1 MTSAAEPRLSPGSST
16 ATTAESAA
24 GAEVV
29 SLLSDL
35 IRINTSNP
43 THPERPAAEWVAAR
57 LDEVGIES
65 VILESEPGR
74 ASTIARIKGTDPNR
88 KPLLIHGHLDV
99 VPAEKSEWSVDPF
112 AGEVKDNYVWGRG
125 AVDMKNMDAMTL
137 AVVRD
142 WSRRGIQ
149 PDRDIVLAFVSD
161 EEAGGLKGAHW
172 LVDNHP
178 DYFADCTEAISE
190 VGGFS
195 VTVGGDLRLY
205 LIQTAEKGIG
215 WLKLRAEGR
224 PGHGSMVHG
233 DNAVTALARAVTR
246 IGEHEFPV
254 HLTPTVREFLSRI
267 ATVTGLPID
276 PDDPGSAL
284 PQLGGMARM
293 IGASLRN
300 TANPTMLSA
309 GYKANVIPSSAEAT
323 IDARFLP
330 GHEPELFETI
340 DAIIASAATP
350 GTSISREFVT
360 KDIAV
365 ETEFDGEIVDAMAA
379 ALKAEDPSAIAVPY
393 LMSGGTDAKSFSQ
406 LGIRNFGFSPLLL
419 PADLDFSS
427 LFHGIDERVPVDALQ
442 FGVRVLDRFLKAC

>member
-1 MTSAAEPRLSPGSST
+1 MTSAADDRSP
-16 ATTAESAA
+16 AA
-24 GAEVV
+24 RPAADEVV
-29 SLLSDL
+29 ELLTGL

-43 THPERPAAEWVAAR
+43 THPERPAAEWMAER

-65 VILESEPGR
+65 TIIESAPGR
-74 ASTIARIKGTDPNR
+74 ASIIARVPGSNPDR

-99 VPAEKSEWSVDPF
+99 VPADASEWSVDPF
-112 AGEVKDNYVWGRG
+112 AGEVKDGYVWGRG

-137 AVVRD
+137 AVIRD
-142 WSRRGIQ
+142 WARSGVQ
-149 PDRDIVLAFVSD
+149 PERDIVLAFVSD
-161 EEAGGLKGAHW
+161 EEAGGRQGAHW

-195 VTVGGDLRLY
+195 VTVGTDLRLY

-224 PGHGSMVHG
+224 PGHGSMVHH
-233 DNAVTALARAVTR
+233 DNAVTELARAVTR
-246 IGEHEFPV
+246 IGEHEFPIHV
-254 HLTPTVREFLSRI
+254 TPTVRQFLNRI
-267 ATVTGLPID
+267 AELTGLPID
-276 PDDPGSAL
+276 PENPEPAL
-284 PQLGGMARM
+284 AHLGGMARM

-300 TANPTMLSA
+300 TANPTMLQA

-323 IDARFLP
+323 IDTRFLP
-330 GHEPELFETI
+330 GHEAELFDKI
-340 DAIIASAATP
+340 DELIGEHVSC
-350 GTSISREFVT
+350 EVT
-360 KDIAV
+360 THDVAV
-365 ETEFDGEIVDAMAA
+365 ETEFNGEIVDAMGA
-379 ALKAEDPSAIAVPY
+379 ALRAEDPAAVAVPY

-419 PADLDFSS
+419 PPDLDFSA

-442 FGVRVLDRFLKAC
+442 FGVRVLDRFLRSC